1 MTGLL
6 THVATHSRTIPQ
18 NSDEEQLQILFGE
31 VSRVLQ
37 EEQAYFI
44 LRMNRTLTR
53 LAHNDQILV
62 SVLTEE

>member
-18 NSDEEQLQILFGE
+18 NSDEQLQILFGE
-31 VSRVLQ
+31 VSGVVQ
-37 EEQAYFI
+37 EEQACFI
-44 LRMNRTLTR
+44 LRMNRTVAR